1 MSSAALQAVGQFK
14 IPIGI
19 PDVEKE
25 FCAKLLALYSSNSFD
40 DDTWNISLTASGKS
54 GTLFFPNQYP
64 QLEIEILKASV
75 LNMLSAGST
84 ISTCSN

>member
-25 FCAKLLALYSSNSFD
+25 SCIFKQF
-40 DDTWNISLTASGKS
+40 I
-54 GTLFFPNQYP
+54 
-64 QLEIEILKASV
+64 
-75 LNMLSAGST
+75 
-84 ISTCSN
+84 

>member
-54 GTLFFPNQYP
+54 GTLFFRIN
-64 QLEIEILKASV
+64 ILSWKSKF
-75 LNMLSAGST
+75 
-84 ISTCSN
+84 